1 MRVSGLRDDN
11 GCQLLRGGVIR
22 GFNEAV
28 NTFTDDGWTT
38 LGSDGMD
45 DVSIVINPTPTMK
58 STGGQNA
65 SDRVL
70 FALGGGILCAKAS
83 MLLQVGLL
91 LLGFFIFLCK
101 SSMNERIDE

>member
-1 MRVSGLRDDN
+1 MRFSGLRDDN

-101 SSMNERIDE
+101 SSMNESMNK